1 MWSKPGLQGLSLLVA
16 TLLVAS
22 HTRAAWAQSQGWAP
36 VLEQPD
42 STQRAGSTP
51 AAPADTRKPATSRRQ
66 QPKPFWTGPV
76 RDHPSFPSDQTPQN
90 YRWKAQPQP
99 KTQNAQTGWTSQP
112 ANGTSGKAGGGFP
125 RWERLNTDNNQANR
139 VVWRRVSPDEPE
151 LVPMDPDIAKAQI
164 TLPPAPALQ
173 SLNRS
178 IAFNDHTP
186 GPDLAWKVPQGFR
199 WSEQWFLDFSLAGA
213 NTRPPK
219 SSFWAWNN
227 GDAVGELHVRMI
239 QQQNWSF
246 GVNATFRSVYQ
257 GTGAAGGTT
266 AIGDGFATGFRLDY
280 ALSKTAGLAL
290 GAEQLIQYDSTNDSG
305 RNIYLVGS
313 QGWWLGG
320 RAGSFPLLAGTV
332 GFGTG
337 RFSRNTNLQ
346 FACTNS
352 ITGSLDVI
360 QGISYPLCWSPIG
373 SAALLVNESWSI
385 FSEYNSEDWLA
396 GVSLSA
402 NNGFPL
408 RLSWGLL
415 LGNAGTSYNYVGDS
429 NLRWF
434 FRASIGL

>member
-1 MWSKPGLQGLSLLVA
+1 VWSKPGLQGLTLLVA
-16 TLLVAS
+16 TILLAS
-22 HTRAAWAQSQGWAP
+22 HTRTAWAQSPGRAP
-36 VLEQPD
+36 VLEQPG
-42 STQRAGSTP
+42 STQRDVGTP
-51 AAPADTRKPATSRRQ
+51 TAPANTWTPATSVRQ
-66 QPKPFWTGPV
+66 LPKPVWTGPV
-76 RDHPSFPSDQTPQN
+76 RDHPSFSGAQAPQN
-90 YRWKAQPQP
+90 PRWAAQSQP
-99 KTQNAQTGWTSQP
+99 NTQNPRTGWTSQP
-112 ANGTSGKAGGGFP
+112 ENGSSGKAGVAFP
-125 RWERLNTDNNQANR
+125 RWEPLNTKNNQANR
-139 VVWRRVSPDEPE
+139 VVWKLVSPDEPE
-151 LVPMDPDIAKAQI
+151 LVPMDPAIAKAQI

-178 IAFNDHTP
+178 IAFNEHTP

-199 WSEQWFLDFSLAGA
+199 WSEQWFFDFSVAGA
-213 NTRPPK
+213 NTRPPN
-219 SSFWAWNN
+219 SSFWGWNN

-257 GTGAAGGTT
+257 GTSAAGGTT

-280 ALSKTAGLAL
+280 ALSNTAGLAL

-320 RAGSFPLLAGTV
+320 RAGRFPLLAGTV

-346 FACTNS
+346 FACTDS
-352 ITGSLDVI
+352 ITGSLDVN

-415 LGNAGTSYNYVGDS
+415 LGNVGTSYSYVGDS